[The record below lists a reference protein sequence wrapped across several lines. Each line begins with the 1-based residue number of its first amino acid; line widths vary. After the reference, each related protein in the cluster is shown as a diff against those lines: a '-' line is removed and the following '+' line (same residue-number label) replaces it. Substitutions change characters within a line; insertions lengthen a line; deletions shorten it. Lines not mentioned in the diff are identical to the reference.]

1 MTLRVAVV
9 DRGIDPGALL
19 RELSSPAHGA
29 VVLFLGTV
37 RDINGGKPVSGID
50 YSAYHAMAVA
60 ELQRIGAEAARLFE
74 GLTLVVEHRI
84 GTLEVGDVSVGIATG
99 HAHRAAAYDANR
111 FVIEELKRRLPVW
124 KREHYTDGTR
134 EWVGPDNLGRPE
146 AARAS

>member
-1 MTLRVAVV
+1 MTLRTAIV
-9 DRGIDPGALL
+9 DRGIDPATLV
-19 RELSSPAHGA
+19 RDVSSPSHGA

-50 YSAYHAMAVA
+50 YSSYQAMAIA
-60 ELQRIGAEAARLFE
+60 ELQRIGAEATGQFQ
-74 GLTLVVEHRI
+74 GLALVVEHRV
-84 GTLEVGDVSVGIATG
+84 GTLEVGEVSVGIATG

-134 EWVGPDNLGRPE
+134 EWVGPDNLVRPE
-146 AARAS
+146 AAQAS